1 MLPVLHEGRS
11 RLTAREAEQI
21 RRTKARLRIIQHYQ
35 QVTRNVSLTCRFF
48 SISRSKFYF
57 WMTRYR
63 RLGAPG
69 LREYRRGPRVS
80 PHRVPPQ
87 LEALILRLREE
98 RQYGV
103 KRLSMFL
110 ARYHQVYVSPPTIY
124 RVLKEHHVPRV
135 SLKRYRPGPRRRR
148 DIRVPGQSVQVDVK
162 HLKLGSGRLYQ
173 FTAIDEATRFRV
185 LKIYDHNSI
194 KSAITFIDEVR
205 RRLPMAIQ
213 RIQTDHGSE
222 FGTDFTW
229 HLQDVGILHRRIPR
243 GCPESNGKVERSHRT
258 DADEFYRRA
267 QFKSTEELAKQ
278 LARWEHEYNHR
289 RLHLALERSHT
300 GRAPLRAPHLHAAGG
315 ATLSMTRLV
324 KSEGRICPRIESSAA
339 SHTVASP
346 ERALLLD
353 AFHLRI
359 EPPQGVQQTA

>member
-1 MLPVLHEGRS
+1 M
-11 RLTAREAEQI
+11 TAREAEQI

-48 SISRSKFYF
+48 GISRSKFYF

-173 FTAIDEATRFRV
+173 FTAIDEATRFAVSR
-185 LKIYDHNSI
+185 S
-194 KSAITFIDEVR
+194 SSR
-205 RRLPMAIQ
+205 
-213 RIQTDHGSE
+213 
-222 FGTDFTW
+222 
-229 HLQDVGILHRRIPR
+229 PR
-243 GCPESNGKVERSHRT
+243 GAVRSASRV
-258 DADEFYRRA
+258 
-267 QFKSTEELAKQ
+267 
-278 LARWEHEYNHR
+278 
-289 RLHLALERSHT
+289 
-300 GRAPLRAPHLHAAGG
+300 
-315 ATLSMTRLV
+315 TRM
-324 KSEGRICPRIESSAA
+324 A
-339 SHTVASP
+339 
-346 ERALLLD
+346 
-353 AFHLRI
+353 
-359 EPPQGVQQTA
+359 

>member
-1 MLPVLHEGRS
+1 M
-11 RLTAREAEQI
+11 
-21 RRTKARLRIIQHYQ
+21 
-35 QVTRNVSLTCRFF
+35 
-48 SISRSKFYF
+48 
-57 WMTRYR
+57 
-63 RLGAPG
+63 
-69 LREYRRGPRVS
+69 
-80 PHRVPPQ
+80 
-87 LEALILRLREE
+87 
-98 RQYGV
+98 
-103 KRLSMFL
+103 
-110 ARYHQVYVSPPTIY
+110 SPPTIY

-289 RLHLALERSHT
+289 RLHLALGGRTPAER
-300 GRAPLRAPHLHAAGG
+300 LC
-315 ATLSMTRLV
+315 
-324 KSEGRICPRIESSAA
+324 E
-339 SHTVASP
+339 
-346 ERALLLD
+346 
-353 AFHLRI
+353 LRI
-359 EPPQGVQQTA
+359 STPLAARRSA